1 MRLSPGVLAAFAG
14 CSIAFGAAA
23 SARAQAVDP
32 ADDEE
37 QPEPSDSEPTK
48 AGRGIEQGDFD
59 NYAKAEEKRKKK
71 VVPEYGVGLR
81 LRGVFEPAFMMN
93 LFVEEQT
100 SGGMFHPGFGLELNR
115 RKGNFELVLGFEYEN
130 LSPDDGYW
138 LEKGDD
144 GVTPG
149 QFPDFIDFD
158 GLSWFTTDL
167 TFMFHTPMSE
177 SVAFRYGAGFG
188 LGIVFGDALQTD
200 QVCSGPDFETQC
212 MDAPGG
218 EQVDDPADIPPV
230 FPVVNL
236 ILGTQ
241 FRPSRKV
248 SINIET
254 GIRTVFFFGLS
265 GTYYFNALDG

>member
-1 MRLSPGVLAAFAG
+1 MRLSPGALAAFAG
-14 CSIAFGAAA
+14 FSIAFGVA
-23 SARAQAVDP
+23 SARAQEGDP
-32 ADDEE
+32 VDEE
-37 QPEPSDSEPTK
+37 QPDPSASAPTEE
-48 AGRGIEQGDFD
+48 GRGIEQGDFD

-71 VVPEYGVGLR
+71 VIPEYGVGLR

-115 RKGNFELVLGFEYEN
+115 RKGDFELVLGFEYDN

-144 GVTPG
+144 GVSPG
-149 QFPDFIDFD
+149 QYPDFVDFD

-177 SVAFRYGAGFG
+177 KVAFRYGAGFG

-200 QVCSGPDFETQC
+200 QVCSGSDFETQC
-212 MDAPGG
+212 MDRTGG
-218 EQVDDPADIPPV
+218 DAQIDDPADIPPV

-241 FRPSRKV
+241 FRPSRSL
-248 SINIET
+248 SINLEA
-254 GIRTVFFFGLS
+254 GLRTVFFFGIS
-265 GTYYFNALDG
+265 GTYYFNTVE

>member
-1 MRLSPGVLAAFAG
+1 MRLSPGALAAFAG
-14 CSIAFGAAA
+14 FSIAFGAA
-23 SARAQAVDP
+23 SARAQGDDGDP
-32 ADDEE
+32 AEE
-37 QPEPSDSEPTK
+37 QPDPSDSSPTR

-167 TFMFHTPMSE
+167 TFMFHAPMSE
-177 SVAFRYGAGFG
+177 KVAFRYGAGFG

-200 QVCSGPDFETQC
+200 STCTGTDFESDCT
-212 MDAPGG
+212 PNTGG
-218 EQVDDPADIPPV
+218 GGQIMDPADIPPV

-236 ILGTQ
+236 IIGTQ
-241 FRPSRKV
+241 FRPSRSI
-248 SINIET
+248 SINVET

-265 GTYYFNALDG
+265 GTYYFNVLDG

>member
-1 MRLSPGVLAAFAG
+1 MRLSRGALAAVAGFSIAFAG
-14 CSIAFGAAA
+14 AGL
-23 SARAQAVDP
+23 ARAQEGDP
-32 ADDEE
+32 DEE
-37 QPEPSDSEPTK
+37 LPKPEESQPTK

-59 NYAKAEEKRKKK
+59 NYSKAEQKRKKK

-115 RKGNFELVLGFEYEN
+115 RKGEFELVLGFEYEN
-130 LSPDDGYW
+130 LSPSDGYW

-144 GVTPG
+144 GTSPG
-149 QFPDFIDFD
+149 QYPDFVDFD

-167 TFMFHTPMSE
+167 TFMFHSPINE
-177 SVAFRYGAGFG
+177 KVAFRYGAGFG

-200 QVCSGPDFETQC
+200 QVCSGTDFETQC
-212 MDAPGG
+212 MNDMSGG
-218 EQVDDPADIPPV
+218 AQRNDPADIPPV

-236 ILGTQ
+236 ILGAQ
-241 FRPSRKV
+241 FRPSRSV

-254 GIRTVFFFGLS
+254 GLRTIFFFGIS
-265 GTYYFNALDG
+265 GTYYFNAVE